1 MRSETPN
8 GRGVTLEKLMGDL
21 KIVLQDGEEILK
33 SGAGQLRD
41 KVVAGA
47 QATDQHI
54 RRNPY
59 AGIGVVF
66 GVGLLLG
73 ILTFNLV
80 TSGAGRW
87 EHD

>member
-1 MRSETPN
+1 MESRKAN
-8 GRGVTLEKLMGDL
+8 GRGVTLEQLMEDL
-21 KIVLQDGEEILK
+21 KIVLHDGEAILK
-33 SGAGQLRD
+33 SGAGQLRE
-41 KVVAGA
+41 KVIAGA
-47 QATDQHI
+47 HATDERI

-73 ILTFNLV
+73 ILAFDLV
-80 TSGAGRW
+80 TSAAGRW